1 MKTTKIQKIYTGVF
15 IFTAGMAF
23 CTQAALAPENILLD
37 DTLMVITCRDLNKS
51 KSYITEGTT
60 PLGMLLKDPAMQPFC
75 NAIKE
80 QIGTFKSEL
89 TKALDEKNIKWEEFQ
104 NNLFKGGISLSI
116 TGFQSIQKDSSDAD
130 SLLESFFFQP
140 LIMAEFNSDNQKIKE
155 LFDKVEFTYGT
166 ENVADTEFISVNLN
180 EKGTLWMGVKDSILY
195 VTHSMNEGDDRKLSL
210 ENLTK
215 IIDKPSD
222 RSTLAQTERFK
233 EQENITPE
241 TDYLWVNLEM
251 ITESVKEFVLLKDKE
266 YVAPEAGSMEA
277 LVANARPL
285 AIYNALGISAFKSF
299 SISSQIE
306 NGEGFS
312 TMSVACPSTERRGI
326 SALID
331 IYKKLD
337 CTPAAFIPANIISYS
352 IAQIDLPKA
361 WEIISGTAM
370 ETIGLTK
377 VMLPTIK
384 AQIENS
390 PEKIDLQKGLL
401 ENLTG
406 EFIVINFPGDISS
419 MEEIEQAYNAIILLG
434 VKDTEL
440 FKSTINNSFKLLNP
454 ESAEEI
460 ISDLYTDTLFLDKIE
475 GYIVVVLGNLTPE
488 IQAYLD
494 ANGVMENKLA
504 DNKSL
509 KAASARLGGF
519 EQYAFSY
526 TDQQQLF
533 KQFSKAWNLIGELI
547 YREIEE
553 KGCDYLPTIKDIIA
567 KLPAEE
573 VFLKYLGF
581 SISGLTIDDSGCEIK
596 YYYPMPESIK
606 K

>member
-89 TKALDEKNIKWEEFQ
+89 TKALDGKDIKWEDFQ

-352 IAQIDLPKA
+352 IAQIVWQINDWKLDGLFFGVIAPCIRKEVPKRQGNPE
-361 WEIISGTAM
+361 WLLKKIKIHRIKLQILHILEV
-370 ETIGLTK
+370 IGK
-377 VMLPTIK
+377 
-384 AQIENS
+384 
-390 PEKIDLQKGLL
+390 KIRFLL
-401 ENLTG
+401 LVFAVL
-406 EFIVINFPGDISS
+406 FIVIWLLEKNHDI
-419 MEEIEQAYNAIILLG
+419 IKFTRAVRDCI
-434 VKDTEL
+434 
-440 FKSTINNSFKLLNP
+440 
-454 ESAEEI
+454 
-460 ISDLYTDTLFLDKIE
+460 
-475 GYIVVVLGNLTPE
+475 IVV
-488 IQAYLD
+488 
-494 ANGVMENKLA
+494 
-504 DNKSL
+504 
-509 KAASARLGGF
+509 
-519 EQYAFSY
+519 
-526 TDQQQLF
+526 
-533 KQFSKAWNLIGELI
+533 
-547 YREIEE
+547 
-553 KGCDYLPTIKDIIA
+553 
-567 KLPAEE
+567 
-573 VFLKYLGF
+573 
-581 SISGLTIDDSGCEIK
+581 
-596 YYYPMPESIK
+596 
-606 K
+606 